1 MKINFIVLFF
11 SVILASCSSSSSS
24 EDIVSEMEGIQME
37 EEMEDAQMEEEMEE
51 PQMEEETETQST
63 LMGEFV
69 TAAHTT
75 MGKVTV
81 NEEHTSLS
89 ITDFKSEDGPI
100 LEMYLSTDLE
110 ATNYVSLGELKGLE
124 GDFDYLI
131 PNGGTLD
138 FSEYKYVMVWCVDFS
153 VDFGHAILE

>member
-11 SVILASCSSSSSS
+11 SVVLVSCSSSSSS
-24 EDIVSEMEGIQME
+24 DDMVSEMQGNNQME
-37 EEMEDAQMEEEMEE
+37 EEME
-51 PQMEEETETQST
+51 TESS

-69 TAAHTT
+69 TAAHPT

-89 ITDFKSEDGPI
+89 ITDFKSDDGPI
-100 LEMYLSTDLE
+100 LEMYLSTDLK

-131 PNGGTLD
+131 PNGNTLD
-138 FSEYKYVMVWCVDFS
+138 FSQYKYLMVWCVDFS
-153 VDFGHAILE
+153 VDFGHAVLE